1 MSKNNEKKIKYCV
14 YCGTDVGNETYCP
27 SCGKLVIK
35 LNGSKEPKKLQ
46 TIYKPNSIQK
56 AEISRK
62 CPGCG
67 SLVTSTIL
75 DQCPI
80 CDTVLEK
87 IPEEIKKQLIQKKP
101 GLIFT
106 NKKLEPEQKF
116 ILKKDQWNLR
126 EGINVFSTCMYIY
139 IIVFFLIYFLLSSQF
154 GNGTIESNIQIF
166 LISQIPEVLI
176 GIYPFYYIYS
186 KKHSSEKLGFLKDS
200 KKILLSIAIG
210 AIGVVCLI
218 LFDFLYSSLINILAE
233 IGLDLSSVISD
244 VVMQNQIIRDAD
256 FIWVFLLIV
265 LIVVGTFSTEIVYR
279 GVLHNALKQKF
290 KNRIYI
296 IIIVAL
302 AYAILMLVLYP
313 SPIYFFL
320 NFIGFL
326 IIGIIFEITN
336 GNIYGTL
343 VTNIL
348 YNILIVALIFL

>member
-1 MSKNNEKKIKYCV
+1 MSKNSNKKIKYCV

-27 SCGKLVIK
+27 NCGKLVIK
-35 LNGSKEPKKLQ
+35 LNGSKEPKKPQ
-46 TIYKPNSIQK
+46 TIYKPTSIQK
-56 AEISRK
+56 VEISRK

-80 CDTVLEK
+80 CDTVLEH
-87 IPEEIKKQLIQKKP
+87 IPEAQKKLIQKRP

-116 ILKKDQWNLR
+116 ILKRNQWNLR
-126 EGINVFSTCMYIY
+126 EGINVFGTCMYIY
-139 IIVFFLIYFLLSSQF
+139 IIIFFLIYFALASQW
-154 GNGTIESNIQIF
+154 GNGTIEPNIQIF
-166 LISQIPEVLI
+166 LISQIPEVLV

-200 KKILLSIAIG
+200 KKILVSIVIGVIG
-210 AIGVVCLI
+210 AGCLI

-233 IGLDLSSVISD
+233 TGLDLSSVISD
-244 VVMQNQIIRDAD
+244 AVLQNQIIRDAD

-265 LIVVGTFSTEIVYR
+265 LIIVGTFSIEIVYR

-290 KNRIYI
+290 KNRIYPI
-296 IIIVAL
+296 TIVAL

-320 NFIGFL
+320 NFIGFI

-348 YNILIVALIFL
+348 YNILIVALIFF